1 MSDLDFD
8 GDIEDTLKSVINGD
22 LSTYQNKDNSDW
34 ANKITTTLEGKPI
47 LMVHRFREEFLDLKL
62 DDYVLVFDDGLYNHY
77 LWYKKILNKF
87 PRIHLIFAVSTNIIA
102 NSYDIQD
109 DMESPEA
116 HELYFKY
123 DSKIGFLNIKQII
136 EISST
141 RNCFIA
147 VHGHNHLNLDTTRQ
161 KLGLMNFYQAIQKEY
176 MGMFET
182 AMTWIY
188 QGIIKSKL
196 IVVLPYNQYNILAIA
211 QMRHIRSKYDPA
223 AGLVL
228 MGPGRIDIETLKG
241 I

>member
-1 MSDLDFD
+1 MIDKDFD
-8 GDIEDTLKSVINGD
+8 KDVEDLISSFSSSSKTFDEKN
-22 LSTYQNKDNSDW
+22 NKDW
-34 ANKITTTLEGKPI
+34 TNKIITTMEGLPL
-47 LMVHRFREEFLDLKL
+47 LMIHRFKEEYLKL
-62 DDYVLVFDDGLYNHY
+62 PLDEYVLVFDDGLYNHY
-77 LWYKKILNKF
+77 LWYKKIRVKF
-87 PRIHLIFAVSTNIIA
+87 PKVKMIFAISTNIIA
-102 NSYDIQD
+102 NGWDIQD

-123 DSKIGFLNIKQII
+123 GSKIGFLNIEQII
-136 EISST
+136 EISNT

-147 VHGHNHLNLDTTRQ
+147 VHGHNHLNLDNTRRQ
-161 KLGLMNFYQAIQKEY
+161 MSLMDFYQAIQKEY
-176 MGMFET
+176 TGMFET

-211 QMRHIRSKYDPA
+211 QMRHIQSKYDPV